1 MGLTAAAGHAAFE
14 SFFSNC
20 GAASRGEVTRGPG
33 TAVQVETPGVKDTVE
48 TINAWF
54 TDSANTI

>member
-48 TINAWF
+48 TINA
-54 TDSANTI
+54 